1 VAVVVEMVH
10 LVRMLELQV
19 VQVEVVEVVVQ
30 QERGRPG
37 KEMRVD
43 LRLVLQ
49 EVAVEVQG
57 HLEAATEL
65 EEMV

>member
-19 VQVEVVEVVVQ
+19 VQVEVVEVVVPQ
-30 QERGRPG
+30 DRGRPG

-49 EVAVEVQG
+49 EVAVEVQE